1 MEEDQEEVGLI
12 HLLHLQ
18 EVVVGS
24 LGILVLGIDCLRLG
38 WEGEVEVGGM
48 EVGEDQGGVER
59 RRRVR
64 VEPGVGVRVGTVRL
78 SR

>member
-1 MEEDQEEVGLI
+1 MIVEEEVGLL
-12 HLLHLQ
+12 HLLHLR
-18 EVVVGS
+18 EVGS

-48 EVGEDQGGVER
+48 EVGEDQVEVGR

-64 VEPGVGVRVGTVRL
+64 VERGVGVRVGTVRL

>member
-1 MEEDQEEVGLI
+1 MIVEEEVGLL
-12 HLLHLQ
+12 HLLHLR
-18 EVVVGS
+18 EVGS

>member
-1 MEEDQEEVGLI
+1 VIVEEEVGLL
-12 HLLHLQ
+12 HLLHLR
-18 EVVVGS
+18 EVGS